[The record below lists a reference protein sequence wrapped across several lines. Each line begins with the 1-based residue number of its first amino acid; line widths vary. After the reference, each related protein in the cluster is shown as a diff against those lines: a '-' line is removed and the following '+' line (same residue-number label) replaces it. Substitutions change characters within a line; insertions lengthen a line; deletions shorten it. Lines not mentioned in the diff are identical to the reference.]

1 MTFFRQPHTNKLAI
15 NATQSKGFHRRVAAA
30 MVLAAACVG
39 HGQVH
44 AQASSTDSN
53 TVNLPSGVVVQ
64 FTKKTEGAKPGP
76 TSVVRAH
83 YRGTLTNGTEFDS
96 SYKRRMPAE
105 FPLNRVVPCWTQ
117 ALQLMSIGSKATLTC
132 PANTAYGAAGVPG
145 VIPPNSTLTFEV
157 ELMDFV
163 K

>member
-1 MTFFRQPHTNKLAI
+1 MTFFRQSFKNKLAI
-15 NATQSKGFHRRVAAA
+15 NPLQASGFHRRVAAA
-30 MVLAAACVG
+30 IILATACI
-39 HGQVH
+39 GQVQ
-44 AQASSTDSN
+44 AQSAPVNSN
-53 TVNLPSGVVVQ
+53 TVKLPSGVVIQ
-64 FTKKTEGAKPGP
+64 FTEKTEGAKPGP

-83 YRGTLTNGTEFDS
+83 YRGTLANGTEFDS
-96 SYKRRMPAE
+96 SYQRRRPVD
-105 FPLNRVVPCWTQ
+105 FPLDKVVPCWTQ

-145 VIPPNSTLTFEV
+145 LIPPNSTLTFEV